1 MVFLSLE
8 AQGVRG
14 GRVMLDWIGVNS
26 SSFPAKCTLKMSFCS
41 SPPSLLPFR
50 ALQLCHRAAI
60 QGYVVFAA
68 LKTGNS

>member
-14 GRVMLDWIGVNS
+14 GRVMLGWVGFNL
-26 SSFPAKCTLKMSFCS
+26 SSFPAKCALKMSYCS
-41 SPPSLLPFR
+41 SPPSLLLFC
-50 ALQLCHRAAI
+50 ALWLCHGAAI

-68 LKTGNS
+68 LRIGNS